1 MTPSAG
7 ELHTFLQTRRS
18 IRRFKADPIPDSV
31 IQNILHTATFAPSAH
46 NLQPWRF
53 ALVQTEDSRA
63 RLAHALTSALRRDMT
78 AAGAPAA
85 EIESRVARSLK
96 RLNEAPV
103 IILICRDVTAIRE
116 DSREEEFMSIQS
128 VANAATYLLLAAHA
142 EGLGGNWICW
152 SLYAQEETRLAVGLP
167 ETWQPQAMVFMGY
180 ADERPK
186 EKFIKPL
193 HEIVEQV

>member
-1 MTPSAG
+1 MR
-7 ELHTFLQTRRS
+7 TRRS
-18 IRRFKADPIPDSV
+18 IRRFKPDPVPDSV
-31 IQNILHTATFAPSAH
+31 IQNILHTAAFAPSAH

-53 ALVQTEDSRA
+53 AIVQSPDSRT
-63 RLAHALTSALRRDMT
+63 RLAHTLTSTLRRDMT
-78 AAGAPAA
+78 AEGAPPA

-103 IILICRDVTAIRE
+103 IILLCRDVTAIRE
-116 DSREEEFMSIQS
+116 DSREEEIMSIQS

-152 SLYAQEETRLAVGLP
+152 SLYAQEETRLALGLP

-180 ADERPK
+180 ADEQPK

-193 HEIVEQV
+193 HKIVEQV